1 MNLTVTPEQ
10 KMILKTTRAFVE
22 KELLPYEDEV
32 ERTGEVRPE
41 LQKQIRDRA
50 LQNGLYA
57 PNMPE
62 DLGGGGLD
70 AVSLTLM

>member
-1 MNLTVTPEQ
+1 MNLTLTDEQ
-10 KMILKTTRAFVE
+10 KMIVKTVRTFVE
-22 KELLPYEDEV
+22 KELIPYEDEV
-32 ERTGEVRPE
+32 ERAGEVRPE

-70 AVSLTLM
+70 AVSLT